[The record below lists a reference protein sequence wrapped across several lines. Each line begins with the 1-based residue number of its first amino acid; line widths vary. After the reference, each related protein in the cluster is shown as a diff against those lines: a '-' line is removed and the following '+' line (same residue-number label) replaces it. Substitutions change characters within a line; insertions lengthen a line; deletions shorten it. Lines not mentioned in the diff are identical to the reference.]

1 MMKWNYLSKSVT
13 ILFTALFS
21 DEIFCKLY
29 KEIMNDQDY
38 IYKKG
43 KTEEEKI
50 NNLKEISTLLSQKL
64 LMELTYIDY
73 QSLIKNKDK
82 ESAKSLLVLFIN
94 ILKANEEIKQ
104 KQNNIHFNND
114 IELMKRSVLTEKDE
128 KENLLKN
135 NQSINISLINKMVDN
150 NKESIKK
157 SNTIKNKFDKY
168 IMDIANKVDFNLNKV
183 SRPYSIGKKN
193 TKKTDLKILYIPMKS
208 RDSHLK
214 SSKRLDII
222 NVVKEKDKSKG
233 KVKSKKKN
241 TFHIYLTNEEL
252 IYEVV
257 KIIKNTI
264 PGEDFYN
271 FLVNLTFTQKMLNII
286 EKIYSIHF
294 LRHKNIDISK
304 HFLKDHIMDI
314 ITIIKVELGL
324 LNNKSNKS
332 HSKKNLANRNI
343 KELSKLFKDILWL
356 KQFHN
361 FNCIRIGHEIK
372 ESKINY
378 EYIRKKSDKS
388 IKNFKK
394 FFLKLIS
401 VEECNCKEDK
411 EFQNFLM
418 NIKYYQILDT
428 KADILKYLRKK
439 NNEVKFLKKYN
450 LLI

>member
-378 EYIRKKSDKS
+378 EYIRKKSDES

-394 FFLKLIS
+394 LFLKLIS

-411 EFQNFLM
+411 EFQKFLM
-418 NIKYYQILDT
+418 NIKYYQILET

>member
-1 MMKWNYLSKSVT
+1 
-13 ILFTALFS
+13 
-21 DEIFCKLY
+21 
-29 KEIMNDQDY
+29 MNDKDY
-38 IYKKG
+38 IFKKG

-50 NNLKEISTLLSQKL
+50 NNLKEISNLLSQKL
-64 LMELTYIDY
+64 DMNLTYIDY
-73 QSLIKNKDK
+73 DSLIKNKDK

-94 ILKANEEIKQ
+94 ILKVNEQNKQ
-104 KQNNIHFNND
+104 KKDNLHFNNDQKKDNLHFNND
-114 IELMKRSVLTEKDE
+114 IELMKRSVLTERDD

-135 NQSINISLINKMVDN
+135 NQSINIPLINKMVDN
-150 NKESIKK
+150 NNELIKK
-157 SNTIKNKFDKY
+157 SNTTKNKFDKFL
-168 IMDIANKVDFNLNKV
+168 MNIANKIDLNLNKV
-183 SRPYSIGKKN
+183 SRPYSTGKKSAR
-193 TKKTDLKILYIPMKS
+193 KTDLKILYIPLGKRS
-208 RDSHLK
+208 GPQLK
-214 SSKRLDII
+214 NYNIFDMI
-222 NVVKEKDKSKG
+222 NRAKGKEKEKF
-233 KVKSKKKN
+233 KSKKKN
-241 TFHIYLTNEEL
+241 NFHIYLTNQEL

-257 KIIKNTI
+257 KIIKNAI

-271 FLVNLTFTQKMLNII
+271 FLVNLSFTQKMLNII

-294 LRHKNIDISK
+294 LRHKSIDISK
-304 HFLKDHIMDI
+304 HFLSDHIMDI

-324 LNNKSNKS
+324 FNTKSNKSKNKSNKS

-356 KQFHN
+356 RKFHN

-378 EYIRKKSDKS
+378 EHIRKKSDEN
-388 IKNFKK
+388 INNFKK
-394 FFLKLIS
+394 LFLKLIS

-411 EFQNFLM
+411 EFQKFLM
-418 NIKYYQILDT
+418 NIKYYQILET

>member
-1 MMKWNYLSKSVT
+1 
-13 ILFTALFS
+13 
-21 DEIFCKLY
+21 
-29 KEIMNDQDY
+29 
-38 IYKKG
+38 
-43 KTEEEKI
+43 
-50 NNLKEISTLLSQKL
+50 
-64 LMELTYIDY
+64 
-73 QSLIKNKDK
+73 
-82 ESAKSLLVLFIN
+82 
-94 ILKANEEIKQ
+94 
-104 KQNNIHFNND
+104 
-114 IELMKRSVLTEKDE
+114 
-128 KENLLKN
+128 
-135 NQSINISLINKMVDN
+135 MVDN

-439 NNEVKFLKKYN
+439 IMRLNF
-450 LLI
+450 